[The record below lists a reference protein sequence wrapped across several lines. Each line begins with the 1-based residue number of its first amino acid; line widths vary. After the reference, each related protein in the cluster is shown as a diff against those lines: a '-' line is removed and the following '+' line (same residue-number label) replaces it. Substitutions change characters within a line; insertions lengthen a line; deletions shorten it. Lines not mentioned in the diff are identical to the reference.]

1 MLINNVAII
10 TNFANVENYKKIA
23 EVARNKNAEVIVI
36 CFYLVL
42 AHIYGVL
49 ELSASIT

>member
-1 MLINNVAII
+1 MWKII
-10 TNFANVENYKKIA
+10 KKIA

-49 ELSASIT
+49 ELSASITWKFNKSTSGK